1 MEPGPMPDHIVQQ
14 DIMLDDIKEYRK
26 IISGLMYHLHNNY
39 DISDECKTIYKEYNF
54 LSEVTPFNHHYGYIG
69 YELIY
74 EDSQKHRKYISEM
87 MERIKNA
94 GKPECDVI
102 YNGCYSSG
110 IYQYY
115 VLGNYNYQD

>member
-1 MEPGPMPDHIVQQ
+1 MEPEQIPDDIVQQ

-39 DISDECKTIYKEYNF
+39 DSCDECKTIYNEYKF
-54 LSEVTPFNHHYGYIG
+54 LSEVTPFNHHYSYIG
-69 YELIY
+69 YEPIY
-74 EDSQKHRKYISEM
+74 EDTQKHRKYIEEIM
-87 MERIKNA
+87 NRIKNA
-94 GKPECDVI
+94 QKPECDTI
-102 YNGCYSSG
+102 YNECYSSG